1 MLVSGMS
8 RRTTG
13 GAFDGVPSGTVVGCC
28 ASMGEAA
35 TALASS
41 AYAAKDRTVIQQAPE
56 RDVSDNVV
64 STIYTQIRP
73 TLSSPRHRHSRES
86 GNPCSPIY
94 RSDWIP
100 TFGGMTFPRSPS
112 FPRKRESMFPHL
124 PVRLDPDLRRDDRGR
139 RYRSAYGRVV
149 PSRIMASTV

>member
-8 RRTTG
+8 RRTAR
-13 GAFDGVPSGTVVGCC
+13 GAFDGVPRGTVVSSC

-35 TALASS
+35 AALASS

-73 TLSSPRHRHSRES
+73 TLSSPRFVV
-86 GNPCSPIY
+86 
-94 RSDWIP
+94 IP
-100 TFGGMTFPRSPS
+100 GPPS

-124 PVRLDPDLRRDDRGR
+124 PLRLDPDLRRDDRGR